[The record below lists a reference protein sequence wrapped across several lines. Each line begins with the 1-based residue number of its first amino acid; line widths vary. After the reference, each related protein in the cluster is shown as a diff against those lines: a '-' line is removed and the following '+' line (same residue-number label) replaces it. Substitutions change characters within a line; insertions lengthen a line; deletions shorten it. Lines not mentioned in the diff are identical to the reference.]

1 LFSCFDHNK
10 KTLSRLSNNSFP
22 GGPNVIREEHFF
34 RNLIELD
41 ARLGELGIVKV
52 DGVMTY
58 VNEEDRNV

>member
-1 LFSCFDHNK
+1 ML
-10 KTLSRLSNNSFP
+10 